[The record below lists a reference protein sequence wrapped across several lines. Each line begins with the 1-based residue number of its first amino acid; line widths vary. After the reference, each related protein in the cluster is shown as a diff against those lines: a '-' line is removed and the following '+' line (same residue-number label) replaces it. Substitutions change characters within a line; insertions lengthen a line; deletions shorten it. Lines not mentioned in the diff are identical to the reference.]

1 MKHTTS
7 LATRLALLVGAALV
21 AVAAHAAPPAA
32 PLVDAMRGATA
43 LDQEAKP
50 PLMQTTENKDVRRG
64 RAYAQQP
71 PTIPHQTDGYQVD
84 KSFNKCLNCH
94 ARSKAEQTQAIPV
107 SITHY
112 IGREGMPL
120 ANIAPARYFCTQ
132 CHVTQVDAKP
142 LVENTF
148 TDVDSVMANSGSGK
162 KAHK

>member
-1 MKHTTS
+1 MKKSTS
-7 LATRLALLVGAALV
+7 LAARLALLVGATLV
-21 AVAAHAAPPAA
+21 AVLAHAAPNL
-32 PLVDAMRGATA
+32 PLVDPMRGTTA

-120 ANIAPARYFCTQ
+120 ASIAPARYFCTQ
-132 CHVTQVDAKP
+132 CHVTQVEAKP

-148 TDVDSVMANSGSGK
+148 TDVDALLPAKAGAK
-162 KAHK
+162 KAHQ

>member
-1 MKHTTS
+1 MKNSTS
-7 LATRLALLVGAALV
+7 LASRLALLVGATLV
-21 AVAAHAAPPAA
+21 AVLAHAAPNL
-32 PLVDAMRGATA
+32 PLVDPMRGATA

-120 ANIAPARYFCTQ
+120 ASIAPARYFCTQ
-132 CHVTQVDAKP
+132 CHVTQVEAKP

-148 TDVDSVMANSGSGK
+148 TDVDALLPASAGK
-162 KAHK
+162 KVQK

>member
-7 LATRLALLVGAALV
+7 LAARLALLIGGALV
-21 AVAAHAAPPAA
+21 AAFAHAAPNL
-32 PLVDAMRGATA
+32 PLTDPMRGATA
-43 LDQEAKP
+43 LDQEPKP
-50 PLMQTTENKDVRRG
+50 PMMQTTENKDVRRG

-94 ARSKAEQTQAIPV
+94 ARSKAEQMQAIAV

-112 IGREGMPL
+112 VGREGTPL
-120 ANIAPARYFCTQ
+120 ASVSPARYFCTQ
-132 CHVTQVDAKP
+132 CHVPQVDAKP

-148 TDVDSVMANSGSGK
+148 TDVDSLLPANAGAK
-162 KAHK
+162 KAPK

>member
-1 MKHTTS
+1 MKHHNTS
-7 LATRLALLVGAALV
+7 LALRLVLLVGAALIA
-21 AVAAHAAPPAA
+21 AVASAAPNL
-32 PLVDAMRGATA
+32 PLVDAMRGATP

-84 KSFNKCLNCH
+84 KRFNKCMSCH

-112 IGREGMPL
+112 VGREGMPL
-120 ANIAPARYFCTQ
+120 ATIAPARYFCTQ
-132 CHVTQVDAKP
+132 CHVTQVEAKP

-148 TDVDSVMANSGSGK
+148 TDVDSLLPAKGGNK
-162 KAHK
+162 KTHK

>member
-1 MKHTTS
+1 MKHSTS
-7 LATRLALLVGAALV
+7 LAARLALLVGATLV
-21 AVAAHAAPPAA
+21 AVLAHAAPNL
-32 PLVDAMRGATA
+32 PLVDSMRGPTA

-132 CHVTQVDAKP
+132 CHVTQVEAKP

-148 TDVDSVMANSGSGK
+148 TDVDSLMSNSGAK